1 MALAGTGAELAHLT
15 PRPVKGLFGDN
26 YLSFAGSGE
35 TFAKQFLPEIYEK
48 EVERYGNR
56 TVSGFLSLVGAEMP
70 MASDE
75 VVWSEQGR
83 IHVAYEGVTMLD
95 ESAECKISFPK
106 HRYKKFI
113 KDTVSGTIEREEF
126 ILEKLKSILSYEF
139 NESRTDLILKI
150 MIMSASFELIFVH
163 KTPIKVIV
171 SEYVK
176 ISDFFLENAH
186 KRYLNAI
193 LDKVSKNVR
202 NL

>member
-1 MALAGTGAELAHLT
+1 MSSSEISHN
-15 PRPVKGLFGDN
+15 PRIIVIQKLYSYFVNKD
-26 YLSFAGSGE
+26 A
-35 TFAKQFLPEIYEK
+35 
-48 EVERYGNR
+48 
-56 TVSGFLSLVGAEMP
+56 SLK
-70 MASDE
+70 
-75 VVWSEQGR
+75 
-83 IHVAYEGVTMLD
+83 Y
-95 ESAECKISFPK
+95 PK

-113 KDTVSGTIEREEF
+113 KDIVSGTIEREEF

-139 NESRTDLILKI
+139 NETRTDLILKI